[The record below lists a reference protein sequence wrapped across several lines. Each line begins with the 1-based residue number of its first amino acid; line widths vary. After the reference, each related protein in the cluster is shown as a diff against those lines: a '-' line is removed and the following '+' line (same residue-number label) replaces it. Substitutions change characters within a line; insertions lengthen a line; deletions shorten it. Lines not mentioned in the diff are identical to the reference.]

1 MLARKRLVP
10 IGSCPSHC
18 LATPVSPSHEKRKL
32 TDWQLLLAQGSAFSV
47 KSSDFELYCGSM
59 KAGIDNMATNEC
71 GVY

>member
-1 MLARKRLVP
+1 MLASNCLVP

-18 LATPVSPSHEKRKL
+18 LAMPVSPSHEKRSSPIGSYC
-32 TDWQLLLAQGSAFSV
+32 LAQGSAFSV
-47 KSSDFELYCGSM
+47 KSSDFELYRCSM